1 MDLAYKAGAPFIG
14 INDSG
19 GARIQEGVDSLGAYG
34 EIFARNA
41 RLSGVIPQ
49 ISVVLGPSAGGAVY
63 SPALTD
69 FTFVADNVS
78 KMFITGP
85 QVTKAATG
93 EDVTFE
99 ELGGAAIHS
108 ARSGVAHF
116 RAADETSCLHMVRDL
131 LTYLPSNNQAEAPAA
146 DPLPPADAPD
156 ELLTVV
162 PASPNKA
169 YDVRDVL
176 HRVLDG
182 GRLLEVH
189 QEFAP
194 NAVVGFGRLNGR
206 SCGVVANQ
214 PRVLAGCLDIDASDK
229 IARFVRFCDAFGLPV
244 ITFIDVPGFLPGV
257 SQEHRGIIRHGAKI
271 LYAYAEAT
279 VPKIA
284 VILRKAYGGAYV
296 AMSSR
301 GIGSDLAFAWPTAEI
316 AVMGPEGAAQILYRN
331 ELAHADDPTELL
343 KRRTEEYRQRFANPY
358 IASARG
364 MIDDVIDPRETRPR
378 LIEALDMLAD
388 KREERPPK
396 KHGNIPL

>member
-14 INDSG
+14 IDDSG

-34 EIFARNA
+34 EIFSRNA

-116 RAADETSCLHMVRDL
+116 RALDETSCLHMARDL
-131 LTYLPSNNQAEAPAA
+131 LTYLPSDNQAEAPAA
-146 DPLPPADAPD
+146 EPLPPAGAR
-156 ELLTVV
+156 TSC
-162 PASPNKA
+162 SPWCPP
-169 YDVRDVL
+169 RPTR
-176 HRVLDG
+176 HTT
-182 GRLLEVH
+182 
-189 QEFAP
+189 
-194 NAVVGFGRLNGR
+194 
-206 SCGVVANQ
+206 CGTCCIGCWTA
-214 PRVLAGCLDIDASDK
+214 AGCWKCTKSLRPTPWSVSVGSTAAAAASWPISRGCWRAVWTSTCRTK
-229 IARFVRFCDAFGLPV
+229 SPGSSASATPSACPLSRLSTCRISARRV
-244 ITFIDVPGFLPGV
+244 
-257 SQEHRGIIRHGAKI
+257 QEHRGIIRHGAKFVRVRGGHR
-271 LYAYAEAT
+271 AENRGH
-279 VPKIA
+279 IA
-284 VILRKAYGGAYV
+284 QSVR
-296 AMSSR
+296 R
-301 GIGSDLAFAWPTAEI
+301 GVCGHEQPRHRVDLAFAWPTAEI

-343 KRRTEEYRQRFANPY
+343 NDAPRSTASGSPTRT
-358 IASARG
+358 S
-364 MIDDVIDPRETRPR
+364 PRP
-378 LIEALDMLAD
+378 
-388 KREERPPK
+388 
-396 KHGNIPL
+396 GG